1 MRRQT
6 GLLALA
12 VGVPLLAA
20 RGLSAQTPAHSA
32 PPPSSAATPAGVP
45 AEAAALLS
53 KAASVYADGSAHAAA
68 FTQIYTPAGF
78 ATSKRESGTV
88 WIQSPQRLRFD
99 YQAPEAKVFTYDAG
113 EGRFFSPEDKQL
125 TIRKL
130 SADEQARLPLVFL
143 KKPDELGERYAIQ
156 VDGSKG
162 VLLKPKAAD
171 ADFSW
176 LRLAVSPAGAV
187 DGLSYEDPSGNR
199 TEFRFESWRTEK
211 PRPPADYR
219 ITGPKGTRIVEN

>member
-1 MRRQT
+1 MERICRV
-6 GLLALA
+6 LAFALIA
-12 VGVPLLAA
+12 PAA
-20 RGLSAQTPAHSA
+20 AKMHAQTATPAS
-32 PPPSSAATPAGVP
+32 PPAAAPAGVP
-45 AEAAALLS
+45 DDAAALLS
-53 KAASVYADGSAHAAA
+53 KAAGLYADGSAHAAA

-88 WIQSPQRLRFD
+88 WIQSPQRLRFE

-125 TIRKL
+125 TVRKL

-162 VLLKPKAAD
+162 VLLKPKASD
-171 ADFSW
+171 ADFAW
-176 LRLAVSPAGAV
+176 LKLAISPDGAV

-199 TEFRFESWRTEK
+199 TEFRFEGWRTEK
-211 PRPPADYR
+211 ARPPADYR

>member
-1 MRRQT
+1 VGRISRV
-6 GLLALA
+6 LALA
-12 VGVPLLAA
+12 IVALLPV
-20 RGLSAQTPAHSA
+20 RVLAQSPTPAPA
-32 PPPSSAATPAGVP
+32 PAGVP
-45 AEAAALLS
+45 ADAAALLS
-53 KAASVYADGSAHAAA
+53 KAAGSYADGNAHAAA

-78 ATSKRESGTV
+78 ATSRRESGTV

-125 TIRKL
+125 TVRKL
-130 SADEQARLPLVFL
+130 SADEQARLPLLFL

-156 VDGSKG
+156 LDGSKG
-162 VLLKPKAAD
+162 VLLKPKASD

-176 LRLAVSPAGAV
+176 LKLAVSPEGAV

-199 TEFRFESWRTEK
+199 TEFRFEGWKSEK
-211 PRPPADYR
+211 PRPSADYR

>member
-1 MRRQT
+1 VRRQT

>member
-1 MRRQT
+1 MRASTARIA
-6 GLLALA
+6 LALGF
-12 VGVPLLAA
+12 GVAA
-20 RGLSAQTPAHSA
+20 AAPGARAQTT
-32 PPPSSAATPAGVP
+32 PPPATPAAAP
-45 AEAAALLS
+45 AQAAIPPEASAALS
-53 KAASVYADGSAHAAA
+53 KAAGVYADGSAHAAA

-78 ATSKRESGTV
+78 ATSRRESGTV

-125 TIRKL
+125 TVRKL
-130 SADEQARLPLVFL
+130 SADEQARLPLLFL

-156 VDGSKG
+156 LDGSKG
-162 VLLKPKAAD
+162 VLLKPKASD

-176 LRLAVSPAGAV
+176 LKLAVSPEGAV

-199 TEFRFESWRTEK
+199 TEFRFEGWRTEK
-211 PRPPADYR
+211 ARPPGDYR

>member
-1 MRRQT
+1 VQRISRV
-6 GLLALA
+6 LALA
-12 VGVPLLAA
+12 LVAA
-20 RGLSAQTPAHSA
+20 AAVTMRAQTATPA
-32 PPPSSAATPAGVP
+32 PPAAAVPAGVP
-45 AEAAALLS
+45 
-53 KAASVYADGSAHAAA
+53 AHAAA

-99 YQAPEAKVFTYDAG
+99 YQAPDAKVFTYDAG

-125 TIRKL
+125 TVRKL

-143 KKPDELGERYAIQ
+143 KKPDELAERYAIQ

-162 VLLKPKAAD
+162 VLLKPNASD
-171 ADFSW
+171 ADFAW
-176 LRLAVSPAGAV
+176 LRLAIAPEGAV

-199 TEFRFESWRTEK
+199 TEFRFEGWRTEK
-211 PRPPADYR
+211 ARPAADYR
-219 ITGPKGTRIVEN
+219 ITGPKGTRLVEN

>member
-1 MRRQT
+1 VRRET
-6 GLLALA
+6 GLLAAVLA
-12 VGVPLLAA
+12 LVAFGAPAA
-20 RGLSAQTPAHSA
+20 RGQTTTPTQ
-32 PPPSSAATPAGVP
+32 AATAPAGVP
-45 AEAAALLS
+45 ADAAALLS
-53 KAASVYADGSAHAAA
+53 KAAGVYADGSAHAAA

-99 YQAPEAKVFTYDAG
+99 YQAPDSKVFTYDAG

-125 TIRKL
+125 TVRKL

-162 VLLKPKAAD
+162 VLLKPKATD
-171 ADFSW
+171 ADFAW
-176 LRLAVSPAGAV
+176 LKLAVSPEGAV

-199 TEFRFESWRTEK
+199 TEFRFEGWRTEK
-211 PRPPADYR
+211 SRPPADYR